1 MTEVLE
7 SKCCTS
13 CRKEFPMDQFIGERH
28 TVITKTCKNCREINK
43 LRDSTRD
50 KVHRNEV
57 ARKNEANPERKAVKA
72 KWSEENYDKVARKW
86 MDYRQ
91 RKIETLGV
99 EQYLKQQAE
108 QAKKWRDNNPDKMVK
123 ANEDKKNDKENN
135 YKIYKRNADIK
146 NLDFIISYD
155 DYINIVAQ
163 NCYYCSIVQERG
175 FNGIDRKDQ
184 TKGYILENCV
194 SCCKMCNYLKGST
207 SDDVFIK
214 RVQHILTFQQKII
227 GNLYPECFANHISV
241 SYSSYKSRAT
251 KKQLEFSITH
261 QNYDDIINNDCY
273 LCGKPNDDNHTNGID
288 RLDNSKGYLID
299 NVKSCCCEC
308 NYMKKD
314 YDFDD
319 IINKFILIYENHK
332 NNQCCENV
340 LITNNNII
348 VRNYNKKSKEEIQEH
363 FIKQKKI
370 KQGLLVEN
378 YNDSEGIKRRAKE
391 IAENRNKK

>member
-7 SKCCTS
+7 SKSCTT
-13 CRKEFPMDQFIGERH
+13 CHKEFPMDQFIGERH
-28 TVITKTCKNCREINK
+28 TAITKTCKNCREINK
-43 LRDSTRD
+43 LRDAKRD
-50 KVHRNEV
+50 KAHRNEI
-57 ARKNEANPERKAVKA
+57 ARKNEAKPERKAVKA
-72 KWSEENYDKVARKW
+72 KWNEENYDKVARKW

-99 EQYLKQQAE
+99 EQYLKLNAE
-108 QAKKWRDNNPDKMVK
+108 QAKKWRGNNPDKMAK

-146 NLDFIISYD
+146 NLTFTISYG
-155 DYINIVAQ
+155 DYVNIVEQ
-163 NCYYCSIVQERG
+163 NCYYCGIVQERG

-214 RVQHILTFQQKII
+214 RVEHILTFQNKII
-227 GNLYPECFANHISV
+227 GNLYPECFADHISV
-241 SYSSYKSRAT
+241 SYSSYKNRAI
-251 KKQLEFSITH
+251 KKELEFLITNQDYH
-261 QNYDDIINNDCY
+261 HIIMNNCY
-273 LCGKPNDDNHTNGID
+273 LCGKSNNDNHTNGID
-288 RLDNSKGYLID
+288 RFDNMKGYLID
-299 NVKSCCCEC
+299 NLKSCCCEC
-308 NYMKKD
+308 NYIKKD
-314 YDFDD
+314 YEFDD

-332 NNQCCENV
+332 NNQCCENA

-348 VRNYNKKSKEEIQEH
+348 VRNSNKKSKEEMQEH
-363 FIKQKKI
+363 FITQKKI
-370 KQGLLVEN
+370 KQGLLVEK